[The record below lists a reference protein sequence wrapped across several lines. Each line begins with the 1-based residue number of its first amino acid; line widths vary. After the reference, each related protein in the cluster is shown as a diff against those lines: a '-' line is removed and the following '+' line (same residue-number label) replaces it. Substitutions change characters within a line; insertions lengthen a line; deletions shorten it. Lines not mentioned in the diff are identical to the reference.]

1 MIIQVY
7 TRTFLS
13 SSSPP
18 LYVKPSYFH
27 PYFSLQTA
35 QQFTE
40 SLDRMLS
47 TPDTS
52 LITSQG
58 TPRPPWPKMVS
69 ELWLLPSTVY
79 LPSMYE
85 EEKVLRFS
93 MQRKHRFFKK
103 KGIFIFFYKRIQDYF
118 ATLMIISIAL
128 SSTASNSSMSSS
140 SFSLS

>member
-7 TRTFLS
+7 TRTFPS
-13 SSSPP
+13 SSSP
-18 LYVKPSYFH
+18 LFVNPSYFH

-35 QQFTE
+35 EQFTE
-40 SLDRMLS
+40 RLDRMLS
-47 TPDTS
+47 TLDTS

-58 TPRPPWPKMVS
+58 TPRPPWPKMLS
-69 ELWLLPSTVY
+69 GLWLLPSTVY

-85 EEKVLRFS
+85 EEKYLGFQYRES
-93 MQRKHRFFKK
+93 MSCQKK
-103 KGIFIFFYKRIQDYF
+103 VYKIFLYKRIQDYF
-118 ATLMIISIAL
+118 TTLMIISIAL

>member
-7 TRTFLS
+7 TRTFPY

-18 LYVKPSYFH
+18 FYVNTSYFH

-40 SLDRMLS
+40 RLDRMLS
-47 TPDTS
+47 TPDIS

-58 TPRPPWPKMVS
+58 TPRSPWPKMLS
-69 ELWLLPSTVY
+69 GLWLLPSTVY
-79 LPSMYE
+79 LPSLYE
-85 EEKVLRFS
+85 EEKNLDFQCREASLV
-93 MQRKHRFFKK
+93 KK
-103 KGIFIFFYKRIQDYF
+103 KCIFIFLYKRIQDYF

-128 SSTASNSSMSSS
+128 SSTASNSSMYSS

>member
-7 TRTFLS
+7 TRTFPS
-13 SSSPP
+13 SPSPP
-18 LYVKPSYFH
+18 LYVNPSYFH

-40 SLDRMLS
+40 TLDRMLS
-47 TPDTS
+47 MPGTS

-58 TPRPPWPKMVS
+58 TPRPPGPRCC
-69 ELWLLPSTVY
+69 LGYGRCLLQFICQVCMKRKRY
-79 LPSMYE
+79 LGFQCRESIA
-85 EEKVLRFS
+85 
-93 MQRKHRFFKK
+93 FKK
-103 KGIFIFFYKRIQDYF
+103 KCIFIFLYKRIQDYF